1 MRVFGRSG
9 LSQTG
14 PTIVTTANQ
23 KARYLLALLV
33 FANVWLGTLGTQRT
47 VYRAGDEIVTITRTK
62 VDSPANADRLA
73 PGYSY
78 YSYTAERPQAVQQ
91 QPEIVYYTNANGI
104 TTRQYQTAA
113 GTVTAATRRILYD
126 DGTAS
131 EGIGSVP
138 FILQFAFGQGCSR
151 NPCGVGATC
160 QETAGGRPVC
170 SCPAGYSGNP
180 LVQCR
185 RDECLDH
192 SECRSDQAC
201 RNGNCVN
208 PCAGV
213 CGINAN
219 CEVRNH
225 VPVCSCPRGRTG
237 DPFSSCRLQDPEEL
251 CRPSPCGSNTKCNVV
266 NGVPTCSCLPGYIG
280 SPLSGCRHE
289 CESDVECSGTQYCS
303 QFKCVNGCNQ
313 CGKGATCARVTGHRA
328 VCECPKGYI
337 GSPFSECRPE
347 CFGDRDCP
355 AGRPACIYGICKNP
369 CEGACGVGAD
379 CNLRGLTPVCSCP
392 RDMTGDP
399 FISCRPFTKE
409 DLCNPNPCGT
419 NAVCT
424 PGYDRS
430 NQERPVCTCPP
441 GYTGNALSACVRGEC
456 QSDSECSDHKACIS
470 YQCVDPCAGQC
481 GVGAQ
486 CQAKRHL
493 AVCTCPAGTQGD
505 ALVSCRTARNYPV
518 ARYNKKRSVTP

>member
-1 MRVFGRSG
+1 MHPVRQFRLPSAC
-9 LSQTG
+9 
-14 PTIVTTANQ
+14 P
-23 KARYLLALLV
+23 ARFRLLLALLV
-33 FANVWLGTLGTQRT
+33 FGNVWLAAVGTQRT

-62 VDSPANADRLA
+62 VDPSTATS

-78 YSYTAERPQAVQQ
+78 YTYTAPNP
-91 QPEIVYYTNANGI
+91 QPEIVYYTNAQGI
-104 TTRQYQTAA
+104 TTRQYQTTS
-113 GTVTAATRRILYD
+113 GSVGSATRRIAYD
-126 DGTAS
+126 DGTAT
-131 EGIGSVP
+131 E
-138 FILQFAFGQGCSR
+138 GQGCSR
-151 NPCGVGATC
+151 SPCGVGATC

-185 RDECLDH
+185 RAECLDH
-192 SECRSDQAC
+192 SECRGDQAC

-251 CRPSPCGSNTKCNVV
+251 CRPSPCGSNTKCDVI

-289 CESDVECSGTQYCS
+289 CESDVECSSNQYCS
-303 QFKCVNGCNQ
+303 QFKCANGCNQ
-313 CGKGATCARVTGHRA
+313 CGKGATCARVTNHRA
-328 VCECPKGYI
+328 ICECPKGYI
-337 GSPFSECRPE
+337 GSPFTECRPE

-369 CEGACGVGAD
+369 CEGACGVNAD

-409 DLCNPNPCGT
+409 DLCSPNPCGT

-430 NQERPVCTCPP
+430 NQERPVCTCPA
-441 GYTGNALSACVRGEC
+441 GYTGNALTSCVRGEC
-456 QSDSECSDHKACIS
+456 QSDAECSDHKACIA
-470 YQCVDPCAGQC
+470 YQCVDPCVGQC

-518 ARYNKKRSVTP
+518 ARYNKKRNAVP

>member
-1 MRVFGRSG
+1 MRVCGRSG

-14 PTIVTTANQ
+14 PTIFTTANQ
-23 KARYLLALLV
+23 KAPFLLALLV
-33 FANVWLGTLGTQRT
+33 FANVWLVTLGTQRT

-78 YSYTAERPQAVQQ
+78 YSYTAPQAVQQ

-104 TTRQYQTAA
+104 TTRQYQSAA

-131 EGIGSVP
+131 E
-138 FILQFAFGQGCSR
+138 GQGCSR

-369 CEGACGVGAD
+369 CDGACGVGAD

-456 QSDSECSDHKACIS
+456 QSDSECADHKACIS

-518 ARYNKKRSVTP
+518 ARYNKKRSTTP